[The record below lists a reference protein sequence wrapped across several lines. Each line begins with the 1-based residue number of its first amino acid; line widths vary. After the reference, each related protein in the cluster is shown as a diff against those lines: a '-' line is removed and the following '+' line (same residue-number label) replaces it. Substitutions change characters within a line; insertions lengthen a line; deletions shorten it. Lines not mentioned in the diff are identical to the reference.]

1 MAKRPVTSQRAAPVF
16 FSPSFYP
23 EEHIWTARLGEM
35 KHRVSLL
42 QSWLLVFKGCRRGGR
57 GRGASGGAQPLNW
70 QMSAQR
76 PGLGRVGG
84 RWQMPISALHLPSF
98 VHHQRN
104 PNMGHTQW
112 TLAVE

>member
-1 MAKRPVTSQRAAPVF
+1 
-16 FSPSFYP
+16 
-23 EEHIWTARLGEM
+23 M

-42 QSWLLVFKGCRRGGR
+42 QRACWCLKTAEEVKEAGGPVEGFSHELADER
-57 GRGASGGAQPLNW
+57 PDQSLNW

-76 PGLGRVGG
+76 PGLERVGG
-84 RWQMPISALHLPSF
+84 CWQMPISAVHLPAF